1 MRQWN
6 TPFINSFHALA
17 LVANLVMGVFDLL
30 HHHVAAGI
38 CSLVLA
44 ACIVAVNIVLAR
56 SRRRLGVLREQVRQ
70 LHLRQQGMDGMGMTF
85 EEGMKAEELAK
96 ASLRQ
101 VAHNLGA
108 TVTND
113 CDRADVRIG
122 RYRYYVK
129 AHEIDR
135 SDGTGK
141 IESTCLQGGTMPY
154 PEQIA
159 SVLLLLKND
168 PTIFTRWQRQDN
180 YYA

>member
-70 LHLRQQGMDGMGMTF
+70 LHLRQQGMDGMIF
-85 EEGMKAEELAK
+85 EEVMKAEELAK

-129 AHEIDR
+129 AHEIVR
-135 SDGTGK
+135 VDGAGK
-141 IESTCLQGGTMPY
+141 IASTCLQVPAMPY
-154 PEQIA
+154 QEQIA

-168 PTIFTRWQRQDN
+168 PSIFERWQRQDN

>member
-1 MRQWN
+1 LQ
-6 TPFINSFHALA
+6 
-17 LVANLVMGVFDLL
+17 
-30 HHHVAAGI
+30 
-38 CSLVLA
+38 VLA
-44 ACIVAVNIVLAR
+44 ACIVAANIVMAR

-70 LHLRQQGMDGMGMTF
+70 LYLRQQGMDGMTF
-85 EEGMKAEELAK
+85 EEAMKAEELAK

-122 RYRYYVK
+122 RYRYYVR
-129 AHEIDR
+129 ADEIVR
-135 SDGTGK
+135 VDGAGK
-141 IESTCLQGGTMPY
+141 IESTCLQASAMPY
-154 PEQIA
+154 QEQIA

-168 PTIFTRWQRQDN
+168 PTIFERWQRRDN

>member
-30 HHHVAAGI
+30 HHYVAPGI

-70 LHLRQQGMDGMGMTF
+70 LHLRQQGMDGMIF
-85 EEGMKAEELAK
+85 EEVMKAEELAK

-108 TVTND
+108 TVTKD
-113 CDRADVRIG
+113 CGRAEIRIG
-122 RYRYYVK
+122 RYWYYVK
-129 AHEIDR
+129 GHEIDR

-168 PTIFTRWQRQDN
+168 PTIFTRWQRHDN

>member
-30 HHHVAAGI
+30 HHHVAAG
-38 CSLVLA
+38 SLVLA
-44 ACIVAVNIVLAR
+44 ACIVAVNIVMAR

-70 LHLRQQGMDGMGMTF
+70 LHLRQQGMDGMTF
-85 EEGMKAEELAK
+85 EEAMKAEELAK

-122 RYRYYVK
+122 RYRYYVR
-129 AHEIDR
+129 AYEIDR
-135 SDGTGK
+135 VDGAGK
-141 IESTCLQGGTMPY
+141 IESTCLRRSAMPY
-154 PEQIA
+154 QEQIA

-168 PTIFTRWQRQDN
+168 PSIFERWQRQDN